1 MATVF
6 DIGFLLLGAGL
17 DDADAVDADAVDA
30 AHVGDF
36 GPLRLK
42 PGHFFERQTNS
53 HAHAKPWDVAPH
65 FETEVVAPKKD
76 D

>member
-1 MATVF
+1 MPTQSM
-6 DIGFLLLGAGL
+6 
-17 DDADAVDADAVDA
+17 
-30 AHVGDF
+30 
-36 GPLRLK
+36 PLIQRFRPTPAR

>member
-1 MATVF
+1 MATAF
-6 DIGFLLLGAGL
+6 DIGFLPVGAGP
-17 DDADAVDADAVDA
+17 DDADAVDA
-30 AHVGDF
+30 AHSAISAHSGR
-36 GPLRLK
+36 PE
-42 PGHFFERQTNS
+42 HFFERQTNS